1 MLASAAARCL
11 VVADVFCIVMEV
23 VGCVGGLLNEADA
36 QGRHD
41 FTSAA
46 KPASAR
52 DTPPTSVSKT
62 RTVREGTATPLRLF
76 GMIGA
81 TSSCGSHA

>member
-1 MLASAAARCL
+1 VLASDGACCL
-11 VVADVFCIVMEV
+11 VVADVFCIVVAV
-23 VGCVGGLLNEADA
+23 VGCVGGLLNKVDA

-52 DTPPTSVSKT
+52 DTPRPACRRHGGYGKV
-62 RTVREGTATPLRLF
+62 
-76 GMIGA
+76 
-81 TSSCGSHA
+81 

>member
-46 KPASAR
+46 KPGSAR
-52 DTPPTSVSKT
+52 DTPKLAYRRHGGYGRVQQH
-62 RTVREGTATPLRLF
+62 L
-76 GMIGA
+76 
-81 TSSCGSHA
+81 CGSSV

>member
-81 TSSCGSHA
+81 ISSCGSHA